1 MKIAK
6 TLGLVLAGNAASA
19 FTIQKS
25 GRFSSNVVTNDVP
38 ITSRTT
44 LFGLLD
50 EINSGSYDLL
60 SSSTKETK
68 VNMNDA
74 FETFLAELVF
84 STNDPRIDIMNKYEL
99 ASDPEFTG
107 WLEKKIESSRDPD
120 ERIAL
125 RDLLDMIIDIKDRV
139 EISKLMEERKAM
151 ESQEVEE
158 SIAEDNEVETKSE
171 IGQSMST
178 AEILK
183 KATQIQTQSSSENE
197 QKKEKKS
204 FYDQELTPEIRLSYE
219 KMLKKV
225 LPPYKAGD
233 SPSSIVFKFYD
244 QFDAQFCKV
253 LNERVENG
261 DEDSKKI
268 LEALAVEQQKRIA
281 AATELLKSV
290 LALGE
295 PMKMEGAI
303 IRMAREGK
311 IDEAFLLLLEA
322 NENQAKSAG
331 ASGPAQLMN
340 RLRMRAI
347 EEKDKQVSSKEVV
360 LLRKLLRTDDAVQR
374 EKILEDAFTP
384 RANLLVPGTAQN
396 AQKAIDGEIPDQEKP
411 MPDVPPPDFINACKA
426 VLLNF
431 GNLGAEDENRG
442 DLASRI
448 RKLAAEAEGEFASR
462 FQSQTFAFLNVP
474 KILQISHKQH
484 CSVVATRI
492 YGKGMTLRE
501 QQDRVWSEQTT
512 SIFDLE
518 RMEIEAERNGEVA
531 PWTNPNAD
539 DMFMPGFDKDGR
551 MQIGGI

>member
-1 MKIAK
+1 MKISLK
-6 TLGLVLAGNAASA
+6 LSLVLAGNTALA

-25 GRFSSNVVTNDVP
+25 RRLPSLVLHKDGAM
-38 ITSRTT
+38 TSRTT
-44 LFGLLD
+44 IFGLLD

-60 SSSTKETK
+60 SSTTKETE

-84 STNDPRIDIMNKYEL
+84 STNDPRIDIMNKYDL
-99 ASDPEFTG
+99 ATDPEFTD
-107 WLEKKIESSRDPD
+107 WLGKKIESSRDPD

-139 EISKLMEERKAM
+139 EISKLMEERKAN
-151 ESQEVEE
+151 ESQEVENVF
-158 SIAEDNEVETKSE
+158 IEDTEADTKSE
-171 IGQSMST
+171 IGQTMST

-183 KATQIQTQSSSENE
+183 KATQIQTQSNSENE

-204 FYDQELTPEIRLSYE
+204 FYDQELTPEIRLSYD
-219 KMLKKV
+219 KLLKKV

-233 SPSSIVFKFYD
+233 SPASIVFKFYD

-261 DEDSKKI
+261 DDESKKI
-268 LEALAVEQQKRIA
+268 LEALAVEQQKNIA
-281 AATELLKSV
+281 SATELLKNI

-303 IRMAREGK
+303 IKIAREGK
-311 IDEAFLLLLEA
+311 VDEAFLLLLEA

-396 AQKAIDGEIPDQEKP
+396 AQKAMEGEIPDQEKP

-431 GNLGAEDENRG
+431 GNLGADDENRG

-448 RKLAAEAEGEFASR
+448 RKLAAEAEGKCF
-462 FQSQTFAFLNVP
+462 
-474 KILQISHKQH
+474 KIQRTYV
-484 CSVVATRI
+484 C
-492 YGKGMTLRE
+492 
-501 QQDRVWSEQTT
+501 
-512 SIFDLE
+512 FLE
-518 RMEIEAERNGEVA
+518 RNRNI
-531 PWTNPNAD
+531 TNASQSTFIQWSRLEY
-539 DMFMPGFDKDGR
+539 MAKE
-551 MQIGGI
+551 